1 MNVFYHQ
8 EMLHV
13 QFMFFVKR
21 KDKVQI
27 HVKSLQC
34 AVTAKL
40 VLLYPSPSQKTTAAK
55 QSFTYCLQK
64 FLSRLA
70 LPPYQHQAVRPR

>member
-1 MNVFYHQ
+1 MFLSP
-8 EMLHV
+8 EMLHA

-27 HVKSLQC
+27 HVKSLHC
-34 AVTAKL
+34 AAMAKL
-40 VLLYPSPSQKTTAAK
+40 VLLYPSPSQKTPAAK
-55 QSFTYCLQK
+55 QCFTYCLQK

-70 LPPYQHQAVRPR
+70 LPPYQHQAVRS